1 MKIGNEI
8 TSNAHLLPATNA
20 NYIDGLAIFAY
31 MNSTRSYNGY
41 NYRTEAKNLLQS
53 WPFSPMLDMMQQ
65 QTNPTRNPQIEI
77 PRMMA
82 SRHEIIKEPPV
93 QVALEDKM
101 YVAVG
106 KEDKMYLRVSIA
118 QLRRKEDMPPSCS

>member
-1 MKIGNEI
+1 
-8 TSNAHLLPATNA
+8 
-20 NYIDGLAIFAY
+20 
-31 MNSTRSYNGY
+31 
-41 NYRTEAKNLLQS
+41 
-53 WPFSPMLDMMQQ
+53 MLDMMQQ

-93 QVALEDKM
+93 QVAVEDKM

-106 KEDKMYLRVSIA
+106 KELKENKSTVLWALHNSGGRKICLVHVHEPAQWIPLRY
-118 QLRRKEDMPPSCS
+118 C